1 MDPAR
6 ETGYVSQVFYYICR
20 RSCEKIYANSEKNSI
35 NDSRNDDPFPKLMCL
50 YEIVCFRIGLESY
63 NNFFQ
68 QNINLKVNISRVWSL
83 ESKVV
88 SRES

>member
-6 ETGYVSQVFYYICR
+6 KAGYASQVFNYICR
-20 RSCEKIYANSEKNSI
+20 RSSKKIHAKSEKSCI
-35 NDSRNDDPFPKLMCL
+35 NDSGNDDPFPKLVSL
-50 YEIVCFRIGLESY
+50 YENVCFRIGLESY

-88 SRES
+88 SRE